1 MADTPQP
8 DDWDLAAD
16 ATPAA
21 FAELYRRHHQPLYA
35 YIRRRVPTRELAE
48 DLTSDTFLRAWT
60 NLGKVHN
67 IGQPFHAWLFTI
79 ARNIIKDNHRRTT
92 TRPDEKLL
100 SNPHIPE
107 PRESEHNTPTDTVDD
122 ARTAARTLHA
132 SLIGL
137 HPRHQNLLVDRYLY
151 QLTPTEIA
159 RRDNVHVTVVKTLQQ
174 RALNRLRARQQ
185 DVTG

>member
-1 MADTPQP
+1 MPQHHQTSP
-8 DDWDLAAD
+8 DWDLAA

-21 FAELYRRHHQPLYA
+21 FGELYRRHHLTVYR
-35 YIRRRVPTRELAE
+35 YIRSRIHHHESAE
-48 DLTSDTFLRAWT
+48 DLTNDVFLRAYKNPGRDT
-60 NLGKVHN
+60 GHEYR
-67 IGQPFHAWLFTI
+67 AWLFTI
-79 ARNIIKDNHRRTT
+79 ARNLIKDNHRRTT

-100 SNPHIPE
+100 SNPYIPE

-185 DVTG
+185 DVTE